1 MEYWLIFNL
10 SLKTFLYFVSTNSK
24 KEKNTIIDYRSPRMS
39 DETQNSFIKKKK
51 LKDIALEINEEIIE
65 SEERDK

>member
-39 DETQNSFIKKKK
+39 DETQNSFIKKK

>member
-24 KEKNTIIDYRSPRMS
+24 KEKNTIIDYRSSRMS
-39 DETQNSFIKKKK
+39 DETQNSFIKKK

>member
-1 MEYWLIFNL
+1 
-10 SLKTFLYFVSTNSK
+10 
-24 KEKNTIIDYRSPRMS
+24 MS
-39 DETQNSFIKKKK
+39 DETQNSFIKKK

>member
-24 KEKNTIIDYRSPRMS
+24 KEKNTIIDYQSPRMS